1 MLYSPCALTRCN
13 KWKIKKFYTKLL
25 RKSRRT
31 LTVKIDRN
39 IGIERLKIRISCSL
53 SSRFTVNR
61 IQMADTFV
69 DNKIKCRAFNLAE
82 CDSTKSASARNIDE
96 FRRNICGSIEV
107 GIPSL

>member
-1 MLYSPCALTRCN
+1 M
-13 KWKIKKFYTKLL
+13 
-25 RKSRRT
+25 RKSWQM

-39 IGIERLKIRISCSL
+39 IEIERFKIRISCSL
-53 SSRFTVNR
+53 SFRFAVNR

-82 CDSTKSASARNIDE
+82 RDSTKSASARNIDG